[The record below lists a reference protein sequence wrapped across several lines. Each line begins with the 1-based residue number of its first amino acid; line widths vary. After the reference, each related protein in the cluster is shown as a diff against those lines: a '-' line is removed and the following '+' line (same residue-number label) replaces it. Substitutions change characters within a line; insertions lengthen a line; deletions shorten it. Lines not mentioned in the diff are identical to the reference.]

1 MKKPLVTYWALI
13 ISSSFAASAA
23 AKTSDPCDFESSGNS
38 AFPYAQVMSC
48 YRQVPFSAAALHNI
62 VQVVEQHRSFSDL
75 GEIYDARIHW
85 KRALAA
91 LDAATSEHAYPND
104 FALHEALKREHKE
117 FRDAHVAY
125 EPPAC
130 YWRMLN
136 AFMPL
141 EFGSM
146 VLRAESGQEQIVFVE
161 DAPVLPDLYH
171 ATAGIDARN
180 FVGLRVISING
191 VPVLDYFRQYAEQQK
206 NHEDAG
212 GALNGVLADFDY
224 SIRFGGSYDSVP
236 DRGEDTYVFESVDG
250 RRQVATLPWV
260 FALSSQ
266 ILGDFAAPLPPS
278 TSTEEFVRLC
288 EQGPAGEAR
297 SATGVAQRAHA
308 WGLHLPVDRYRHEA
322 VRRLRAQRHPHVA
335 RNGYFEVAPERL
347 GENVQEIIALTQGA
361 RVVQV
366 DHHVTALQLGDTLE
380 WADVARQG
388 IEYACAHS
396 DRLVIDVRSNHG
408 GGDTVIRWLHHFLF
422 PEDGTLV
429 AAGLL
434 PVRLRNDNP
443 TFNEVL
449 SNFARATAE
458 FLPELGNDPC
468 ALFFVPGCLAD
479 VDRGTPLSSS
489 RYDWFLRPTQDEWR
503 GGQLVTL
510 SRQVGLPNYFDPT
523 FDSASCVGRFAG
535 DDLVI
540 VTNGSNAS
548 GGYFLP
554 AAFKGDGVIVNTGGI
569 LGEPMAMGRARGG
582 ATIPGSIWAEAAQ
595 WVEIVS
601 SGQITFKHRVEADL
615 RVYVWTNQ
623 AGSEDFVYDR
633 VLRAVEER
641 RGANSRK

>member
-1 MKKPLVTYWALI
+1 
-13 ISSSFAASAA
+13 
-23 AKTSDPCDFESSGNS
+23 
-38 AFPYAQVMSC
+38 
-48 YRQVPFSAAALHNI
+48 
-62 VQVVEQHRSFSDL
+62 
-75 GEIYDARIHW
+75 
-85 KRALAA
+85 
-91 LDAATSEHAYPND
+91 
-104 FALHEALKREHKE
+104 
-117 FRDAHVAY
+117 
-125 EPPAC
+125 
-130 YWRMLN
+130 
-136 AFMPL
+136 
-141 EFGSM
+141 
-146 VLRAESGQEQIVFVE
+146 
-161 DAPVLPDLYH
+161 
-171 ATAGIDARN
+171 
-180 FVGLRVISING
+180 
-191 VPVLDYFRQYAEQQK
+191 
-206 NHEDAG
+206 
-212 GALNGVLADFDY
+212 
-224 SIRFGGSYDSVP
+224 
-236 DRGEDTYVFESVDG
+236 
-250 RRQVATLPWV
+250 
-260 FALSSQ
+260 
-266 ILGDFAAPLPPS
+266 
-278 TSTEEFVRLC
+278 
-288 EQGPAGEAR
+288 
-297 SATGVAQRAHA
+297 
-308 WGLHLPVDRYRHEA
+308 
-322 VRRLRAQRHPHVA
+322 
-335 RNGYFEVAPERL
+335 
-347 GENVQEIIALTQGA
+347 
-361 RVVQV
+361 
-366 DHHVTALQLGDTLE
+366 LGDTLE
-380 WADVARQG
+380 WADVARHG
-388 IEYACAHS
+388 IEYACVHS

-601 SGQITFKHRVEADL
+601 SGQITFKHRVAGFQRPVESQMEMLGAYRKDRKTLHINDPVEADL